1 MAKRNSTKT
10 ATKEAMSASEPK
22 VLALAGWNGVNFQNA
37 SPDSLP
43 SDWFDGGEKDTQ
55 TNMKPKNLMI
65 QNNVIT
71 TSDLSLE
78 TRPTQIPVWTLG
90 EYEEFTGVAKLI
102 GKHLYAS
109 IVKLNVVNGETKS
122 YTEKLL
128 CKKIDASPNPT
139 YGADEVKGAKWSLT
153 KNEYDSKNFHISD
166 IQLVNHKGDR
176 TLLVIDDVYGKEKTE
191 VPDDDTEPYQW
202 IPRPSSGDYS
212 PLRYMTIND
221 DGSYTTNKSLMLIK
235 QVLDPSTAL
244 NDSFTVENGKPD
256 KPVICTDK
264 DTVVSTIVVTFC
276 YTNSFGSTTYF
287 KDPPTNNGNQ
297 TAIKLSKPLQ
307 KFDYDYFL
315 KISGTVGSEHYVYNK
330 KTEEYESGLPD
341 GVNVYFTVNDN
352 AYPVFAGHTKVK
364 DDGSWALPYYG
375 SFQNT
380 GDWEIYNTTLPVQNT
395 TGGCRCRYAKQ
406 IDGRI
411 YFYGDRLFPERI
423 YIGGNAGNELSYDIG
438 LGGAYIDIEPGI
450 GTEIKAVHKFKTAS
464 GASIVTALTTNV
476 NTGLTQR
483 FNIVEN
489 SVSVTD
495 SISTKMYSS
504 EQVAN
509 VVGTTSFH
517 GSGVFWDGMYYIDRY
532 GLRLTTQQMEYAS
545 QLMSRNVSEPIKPV
559 FLDRLSSS
567 IDNAYVLFIDGI
579 IYLSLAMNDGVDDAN
594 NVIFCY
600 DVETKSWYTYNIV
613 DSNNQG
619 VPILSLITIDYYTK
633 SNLNNDHPIVDGSE
647 GLGIVTEKAIYMI
660 PTAGRDLGVFQTKYT
675 EDISNDKKD
684 QNPSFVDMINHPFI
698 ETSDVS
704 FSIPPQ
710 GWCYLRQI
718 EVNFDWFIGELDLIV
733 EGYDIY
739 GRAIKCTKHISQP
752 KTVYNFQEWIMI
764 GHKMRTWKVALKNS
778 GNERAS
784 FRLINILNKLYTY
797 SKKVGIQYGFDS
809 FSTFRT
815 QHGEQKNLH
824 TSIDSYNNLARYLL
838 P

>member
-22 VLALAGWNGVNFQNA
+22 VLALAEWNGVNFQNA

-78 TRPTQIPVWTLG
+78 TRPTQIPVWVLSEG
-90 EYEEFTGVAKLI
+90 REFTGVAKLV
-102 GKHLYAS
+102 GKHLYAAVIKPS
-109 IVKLNVVNGETKS
+109 GNSDKPYIEELMYTVIDEGEKDGGG
-122 YTEKLL
+122 EK
-128 CKKIDASPNPT
+128 D
-139 YGADEVKGAKWSLT
+139 DKGEKDGEQYSRYIIGMSSHSLSEE
-153 KNEYDSKNFHISD
+153 EYKRKDFYISD
-166 IQLVNHKGDR
+166 IQVVNHKGDR
-176 TLLVIDDVYGKEKTE
+176 TLLVIQDNIGNSGKE
-191 VPDDDTEPYQW
+191 VSRDLL
-202 IPRPSSGDYS
+202 SS
-212 PLRYMTIND
+212 LRYMTI
-221 DGSYTTNKSLMLIK
+221 SKSGAPPKNANLNHIK
-235 QVLDPSTAL
+235 KITDPTKD
-244 NDSFTVENGKPD
+244 NGDKFTVQNGKED
-256 KPVICTDK
+256 HPVICASSK
-264 DTVVSTIVVTFC
+264 DTDVSTIVVTFS
-276 YTNSFGSTTYF
+276 YTNDLGSTLYY
-287 KDPPTNNGNQ
+287 KDAPTNGD
-297 TAIKLSKPLQ
+297 TSIHLSKPLQ
-307 KFDYDYFL
+307 KFDYDSFL
-315 KISGTVGSEHYVYNK
+315 MISGQIGTHPSSK
-330 KTEEYESGLPD
+330 PD
-341 GVNVYFTVNDN
+341 GVNVYFTVNDS
-352 AYPVFAGHTKVK
+352 AYPIFAGHAKVK

-380 GDWEIYNTTLPVQNT
+380 GDWEIYNTTLPTQNT
-395 TGGCRCRYAKQ
+395 TNGCRCRYAKQ

-423 YIGGNAGNELSYDIG
+423 YIGGNAGNELSCDVG

-489 SVSVTD
+489 SVSVTN

-532 GLRLTTQQMEYAS
+532 GLRLTTQQMEYTS

-559 FLDRLSSS
+559 FLDRLTSS
-567 IDNAYVLFIDGI
+567 IDNAYVLFIDGV
-579 IYLSLAMNDGVDDAN
+579 IYLSLAMNDNNDDVN

-600 DVETKSWYTYNIV
+600 DIETKSWYTYNIV
-613 DSNNQG
+613 DGNNQG

-647 GLGIVTEKAIYMI
+647 GLGIITEKAIYMI
-660 PTAGRDLGVFQTKYT
+660 PTAGRDLGAFQTKYT

-704 FSIPPQ
+704 SSIPPQ

-718 EVNFDWFIGELDLIV
+718 EVNFDWFIGDLDLIV

-764 GHKMRTWKVALKNS
+764 GHKMRTWKVTLKNS

-797 SKKVGIQYGFDS
+797 SKKVGIQYGFNS
-809 FSTFRT
+809 LSTFKT

>member
-22 VLALAGWNGVNFQNA
+22 VLALAGWNGVNFQNT

-43 SDWFDGGEKDTQ
+43 SDWFDSGERDTQ

-78 TRPTQIPVWTLG
+78 TRPTQIPVWILPEG
-90 EYEEFTGVAKLI
+90 YEFTGVAKLV
-102 GKHLYAS
+102 GKYLYAAV
-109 IVKLNVVNGETKS
+109 VKPSKVSDKPYIEELMYTVIDEGKTDGEQYPRHIIGMS
-122 YTEKLL
+122 NHFLSE
-128 CKKIDASPNPT
+128 
-139 YGADEVKGAKWSLT
+139 DEYKRR
-153 KNEYDSKNFHISD
+153 DFFISD
-166 IQLVNHKGDR
+166 IQVVNYKGDR
-176 TLLVIDDVYGKEKTE
+176 TLLVIEDNIGNSGKE
-191 VPDDDTEPYQW
+191 EP
-202 IPRPSSGDYS
+202 RNLLSS
-212 PLRYMTIND
+212 LRYMTI
-221 DGSYTTNKSLMLIK
+221 SKSGAPPEKVNLSHIGK
-235 QVLDPSTAL
+235 ITDPTKD
-244 NDSFTVENGKPD
+244 NGDKFTVSNGKED
-256 KPVICTDK
+256 HPVICASSK
-264 DTVVSTIVVTFC
+264 DTVVSTIVVTFS
-276 YTNSFGSTTYF
+276 YTNDLGSTLYY
-287 KDPPTNNGNQ
+287 KDAPTNGTTSIN
-297 TAIKLSKPLQ
+297 LSKPLQ
-307 KFDYDYFL
+307 KFDYDSFL
-315 KISGTVGSEHYVYNK
+315 MISGQIGTHPNNK
-330 KTEEYESGLPD
+330 PT

-352 AYPVFAGHTKVK
+352 AYPVFAGHADVK
-364 DDGSWALPYYG
+364 ENGSWALPYYG
-375 SFQNT
+375 SFQDT
-380 GDWEIYNTTLPVQNT
+380 GNWEIYNTTLPTQNT
-395 TGGCRCRYAKQ
+395 TKGCRCRYAKQ

-423 YIGGNAGNELSYDIG
+423 YIGGNAGNELSYDVG

-559 FLDRLSSS
+559 FLDRLASS

-579 IYLSLAMNDGVDDAN
+579 IYLSLAMNDNNDDAN

-600 DVETKSWYTYNIV
+600 DVEAKSWYTYNIV
-613 DSNNQG
+613 DSNGG

-633 SNLNNDHPIVDGSE
+633 SNLINDHPIVDGSE
-647 GLGIVTEKAIYMI
+647 GLGIVTKKAIYMI
-660 PTAGRDLGVFQTKYT
+660 PTAGRDLGIFQTKYT
-675 EDISNDKKD
+675 EDIYNDKKH

-698 ETSDVS
+698 ETADVS
-704 FSIPPQ
+704 AAIPPQ

-733 EGYDIY
+733 EGYDVY

-752 KTVYNFQEWIMI
+752 KTVYNFQEWIMV
-764 GHKMRTWKVALKNS
+764 GHKMRTWKVTLKNS

-797 SKKVGIQYGFDS
+797 NKKVGIQYGFDS

>member
-22 VLALAGWNGVNFQNA
+22 VLALAGWNGVNFQNT

-43 SDWFDGGEKDTQ
+43 SDWFDSGERDTQ

-71 TSDLSLE
+71 ISDLSLE
-78 TRPTQIPVWTLG
+78 TRPVQIPIWILPEG
-90 EYEEFTGVAKLI
+90 SEFTGVAKLV
-102 GKHLYAS
+102 GKYLYAS
-109 IVKLNVVNGETKS
+109 VIETSIAKDGTKS
-122 YTEKLL
+122 YTERLACNQIDGLPKVISENP
-128 CKKIDASPNPT
+128 KIERSYDYINHAEWNLSTSDNN
-139 YGADEVKGAKWSLT
+139 
-153 KNEYDSKNFHISD
+153 NEYLDKNFHISD
-166 IQLVNHKGDR
+166 IQLINHKGDR
-176 TLLVIDDVYGKEKTE
+176 TLLIIDDTYGIKGKARPTSEGFRSSLMYME
-191 VPDDDTEPYQW
+191 VGE
-202 IPRPSSGDYS
+202 
-212 PLRYMTIND
+212 
-221 DGSYTTNKSLMLIK
+221 DGSPAAEGLTLTKLIS
-235 QVLDPSTAL
+235 DPSTDIMDSDGSSG
-244 NDSFTVENGKPD
+244 DSFTVKNGKPD

-276 YTNSFGSTTYF
+276 YTNSLGSTAYF
-287 KDPPTNNGNQ
+287 REPPREDPNG
-297 TAIKLSKPLQ
+297 TIYIKLSKPLQ
-307 KFDYDYFL
+307 KFDYDSFL
-315 KISGTVGSEHYVYNK
+315 EISGTVGSNHYK
-330 KTEEYESGLPD
+330 WDEEPE

-352 AYPVFAGHTKVK
+352 AYPVFAGHADIHKTKLSNNEYIGK
-364 DDGSWALPYYG
+364 WSLPYYG
-375 SFQNT
+375 SFQDT
-380 GDWEIYNTTLPVQNT
+380 GNWEIYNTTLPTQNT

-423 YIGGNAGNELSYDIG
+423 YIGGNAGNELSYDVG

-559 FLDRLSSS
+559 FLDRLASS

-579 IYLSLAMNDGVDDAN
+579 IYLSLAMNDNNDDAN

-613 DSNNQG
+613 DSNGG

-633 SNLNNDHPIVDGSE
+633 SNLNNDHSIVDGSE
-647 GLGIVTEKAIYMI
+647 GLGIVTKKAIYMI

-675 EDISNDKKD
+675 EGTLDS
-684 QNPSFVDMINHPFI
+684 SLVAMINHPFI
-698 ETSDVS
+698 ETADVS
-704 FSIPPQ
+704 AAIPPQ

-718 EVNFDWFIGELDLIV
+718 EVNFDWFIGDLDLIV
-733 EGYDIY
+733 EGYDVY

-764 GHKMRTWKVALKNS
+764 GHKMRTWKVTLKNS

-797 SKKVGIQYGFDS
+797 NKKVGIQYGFDS